1 MTETKVAAFFRSAMK
16 GEPETSWVWE
26 KGKEKTGFTSESNL
40 VAAVTYLRMQ
50 ARSTLRLSYISQL
63 YLPIYLIRVNPEHR
77 LIISSVG
84 NSSVTLKNITVL
96 PPEAFENL
104 LTHVEEAQQVPSLIV
119 NLEKLVKNLD
129 PTSITLPNVLKPTTL
144 EPIIRLID
152 SSMSKPSKKRCIKT
166 TFNEKAALALEALV
180 RGEISRLNLC
190 HEHLM
195 HMMDAINQYIER
207 QLQYINEER
216 LKIHQNTAAELGMA
230 QLLNHLE
237 GILKFATK
245 QCRQFI
251 LQMDATP
258 TKTDLI
264 FQENPED
271 LIQPKI
277 LAHDFR
283 QSLQQTSIELDVAF
297 SQLEEAERR
306 WLSIYEEEKMGLQQ
320 NALMNPTPEYSLPH
334 SPRKSAPVQAESQ
347 LSILVS
353 LRERILGSYP
363 ALIRTL
369 HDISSKLEKQYKRLI
384 DISAI
389 TDNVFGEDPVVKL
402 LVPIF
407 VIKTL
412 NPTRYAII
420 PPLKLLRPTD
430 PIQWKGTKSVPPVK
444 AFNVQLFDND
454 FCISLQNLIRSE
466 MITKPKFR
474 ESLEKQA
481 LRNNKLQHK
490 KRIDYFLQG
499 IQELSLHGFM
509 STHLADDLTQFWLK
523 IK

>member
-1 MTETKVAAFFRSAMK
+1 MTDTKVAAFFRSSMK
-16 GEPETSWVWE
+16 TQPKSQWVWE
-26 KGKEKTGFTSESNL
+26 SKKGKSSFTYESDL
-40 VAAVTYLRMQ
+40 VTAVTYLRKQ
-50 ARSTLRLSYISQL
+50 ARSPLRLSFISQL
-63 YLPIYLIRVNPEHR
+63 YLPIYLIQVNPEHK
-77 LIISSVG
+77 LIICGVG

-104 LTHVEEAQQVPSLIV
+104 LTHVEESQQVPSLIV

-144 EPIIRLID
+144 EAITRLIEP
-152 SSMSKPSKKRCIKT
+152 SLPKPSKKRCIQT
-166 TFNEKAALALEALV
+166 AFDEKAALDLEALV
-180 RGEISRLNLC
+180 RGEISRLDLC

-207 QLQYINEER
+207 QLKYINEER

-230 QLLNHLE
+230 QLLSHLE

-306 WLSIYEEEKMGLQQ
+306 WLSIYEQEKMGLQQ
-320 NALMNPTPEYSLPH
+320 NALTNPSPEYSLPH
-334 SPRKSAPVQAESQ
+334 SPRKNAPVEAESQ

-363 ALIRTL
+363 ALIQTL
-369 HDISSKLEKQYKRLI
+369 HDISSKLDQQYKRLI
-384 DISAI
+384 DISAK
-389 TDNVFGEDPVVKL
+389 TDNMFCEDPVIEL

-412 NPTRYAII
+412 NPTHYAII

-430 PIQWKGTKSVPPVK
+430 PIHWKGTRSVPPVK
-444 AFNVQLFDND
+444 AFNVQLFDD
-454 FCISLQNLIRSE
+454 EFCISLQNLIRSE

-499 IQELSLHGFM
+499 IQELSVHGFM